1 MIVGHHLFKK
11 YDADGSECAGGLI
24 DFYRFFGKIF
34 IGMIFGLILEYHL
47 ILFLFGSTRVFH
59 EAGTRLKTH
68 SIRPPAQKSA
78 AMETRIGGREGQLL

>member
-47 ILFLFGSTRVFH
+47 ILFGSTRVFH
-59 EAGTRLKTH
+59 EAGTRLKNTFH
-68 SIRPPAQKSA
+68 SSA
-78 AMETRIGGREGQLL
+78 GPKVGGHGD